1 MDCFADI
8 YVSQGSVATYARCGE
23 IVNIHLTANLPLNLP
38 LKFFFKSVKIW
49 QKYGHESVACL
60 FWPILYMSACWA
72 RGWPLQNSKT
82 DQDAFYGADLS
93 AFMKPRIGWGH
104 NSATWQIRLNDP
116 CTSAM
121 LPYVKLL
128 WPLVTCTYQSY
139 RVVMLLTFILIIIIS
154 SIPSPLTLS
163 FQAQNLPFP
172 QNVAFLF
179 FFRTDSTDSSDCSP
193 ILLSISVWYL

>member
-23 IVNIHLTANLPLNLP
+23 IVNVHLTANLPLNLP
-38 LKFFFKSVKIW
+38 LKFFWNRLRFDRSMVM
-49 QKYGHESVACL
+49 SL
-60 FWPILYMSACWA
+60 WPAFFGPSCMSACWA

-139 RVVMLLTFILIIIIS
+139 RVVMLLTFILIIIS

>member
-1 MDCFADI
+1 MDMSLWPA
-8 YVSQGSVATYARCGE
+8 
-23 IVNIHLTANLPLNLP
+23 
-38 LKFFFKSVKIW
+38 FFGPSCICLRV
-49 QKYGHESVACL
+49 GHAGDPCRIAKLIKMPFTVQTCL
-60 FWPILYMSACWA
+60 RSWNHVLD
-72 RGWPLQNSKT
+72 GG
-82 DQDAFYGADLS
+82 D
-93 AFMKPRIGWGH
+93 

-139 RVVMLLTFILIIIIS
+139 KVVMLLTFILIIIIS

-172 QNVAFLF
+172 QIVAFLF
-179 FFRTDSTDSSDCSP
+179 FYRTDSTDSSDCSP